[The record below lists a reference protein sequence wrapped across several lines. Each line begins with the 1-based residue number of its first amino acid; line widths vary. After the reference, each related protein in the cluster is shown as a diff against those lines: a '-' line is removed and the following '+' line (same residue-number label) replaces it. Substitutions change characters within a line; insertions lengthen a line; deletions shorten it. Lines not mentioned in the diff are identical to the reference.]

1 MSRGYTQA
9 SIVIIRQKDEDGF
22 KTLIEKYAS
31 MVYEKLDSGNPF
43 TKIVASMADV
53 RKDISKYNILKKGRN
68 SCCK

>member
-1 MSRGYTQA
+1 MDL
-9 SIVIIRQKDEDGF
+9 KPLL
-22 KTLIEKYAS
+22 KNNAS